1 MAIIHTYFLK
11 YLSELLRNP
20 NYPHNFLKDPILE
33 LAEVC
38 RRKANK
44 TFLLHNS
51 LSDNLIQ
58 EAMTCYNARGI
69 IGIIY
74 AYFKDRIVNQFV
86 DNIVERKIIT
96 LKKGYSALPAT
107 KAAIILKGF
116 GYELTEEQVLVI
128 YASYGLVRSLKDL
141 VDRYDFIDINRR
153 VERLDKLVRQPTGC
167 DELQKIQ
174 ERYEAIHAYMMAE
187 QGKKEEAIKKG
198 ALGRSLF
205 FHYYKSFNR
214 YGLLGLID
222 KGTGIFRNSK
232 TGLKNEARIVIDK
245 IQNPSH
251 QESFYVNGLKY
262 KGVKVDRSS
271 IAKIFSRW
279 KVSSFKSAF
288 VSNLE
293 RLESLPEVNSDTI
306 DTNINEAIDL
316 YVDSNF
322 LPFLRGVK
330 RAGIYLNAPGL
341 LVLWVY
347 LEKLGIMSVL
357 DKMGLMNEQN
367 GYNWFDHFL
376 FNIGRIFYG
385 IPSYS
390 RACSHEEP
398 SLCFFSHLVRLP
410 CNDTFLNGLGSIS
423 QEQVFELQ
431 KWLLLRIK
439 ELGLIYGRRVL
450 FDFHQIDLEV
460 EFDKLRQFG
469 KGPSPKK
476 KICCN
481 GFRPH
486 IAWDL
491 DTGNLI
497 VAEFRKASARGPS
510 TVKRFVKDFL
520 LPLFQGIFEE
530 VYIDSEYTGKDVWNF
545 ILDSDEGMGAQLI
558 SCIKQNAF
566 VRKHRD
572 TFVLEHRE
580 EDDFWCHWDDNHVYS
595 AKTFPLVWEYICP
608 KNKINKKF
616 SLNCVVKKNR
626 KTGKL
631 RTFGSSKLDQ
641 SSQQIL
647 ENYTYRWT
655 IENGIKDLVHSYFL
669 DKCPGTNPHHVNVHF
684 LLVSICKH
692 LYKMIQ
698 IDAESLMKNSDG
710 SVKSL
715 EKMRDYLFK
724 QGCAKVMISKDT
736 IEVHFLNSFSPKLT
750 EHLEKFYYLIHDKT
764 TNGLKILGG
773 FKLQFFLRPP
783 YGDENKNALKK
794 VLLTPAKIFEGPG
807 KSE

>member
-1 MAIIHTYFLK
+1 
-11 YLSELLRNP
+11 
-20 NYPHNFLKDPILE
+20 
-33 LAEVC
+33 
-38 RRKANK
+38 
-44 TFLLHNS
+44 
-51 LSDNLIQ
+51 
-58 EAMTCYNARGI
+58 
-69 IGIIY
+69 
-74 AYFKDRIVNQFV
+74 
-86 DNIVERKIIT
+86 
-96 LKKGYSALPAT
+96 
-107 KAAIILKGF
+107 
-116 GYELTEEQVLVI
+116 
-128 YASYGLVRSLKDL
+128 
-141 VDRYDFIDINRR
+141 
-153 VERLDKLVRQPTGC
+153 
-167 DELQKIQ
+167 
-174 ERYEAIHAYMMAE
+174 
-187 QGKKEEAIKKG
+187 
-198 ALGRSLF
+198 
-205 FHYYKSFNR
+205 
-214 YGLLGLID
+214 LLGLID

-580 EDDFWCHWDDNHVYS
+580 EDDFWCH
-595 AKTFPLVWEYICP
+595 
-608 KNKINKKF
+608 
-616 SLNCVVKKNR
+616 
-626 KTGKL
+626 
-631 RTFGSSKLDQ
+631 
-641 SSQQIL
+641 
-647 ENYTYRWT
+647 
-655 IENGIKDLVHSYFL
+655 
-669 DKCPGTNPHHVNVHF
+669 
-684 LLVSICKH
+684 
-692 LYKMIQ
+692 
-698 IDAESLMKNSDG
+698 
-710 SVKSL
+710 
-715 EKMRDYLFK
+715 
-724 QGCAKVMISKDT
+724 
-736 IEVHFLNSFSPKLT
+736 
-750 EHLEKFYYLIHDKT
+750 
-764 TNGLKILGG
+764 
-773 FKLQFFLRPP
+773 
-783 YGDENKNALKK
+783 
-794 VLLTPAKIFEGPG
+794 
-807 KSE
+807 

>member
-11 YLSELLRNP
+11 YLSELFRDP
-20 NYPHNFLKDPILE
+20 NYPYDFLADPILA
-33 LAEVC
+33 LAELC
-38 RRKANK
+38 SRKTNNN
-44 TFLLHNS
+44 FLSHNS

-58 EAMTCYNARGI
+58 EAVARYQAHGI
-69 IGIIY
+69 IGVIY
-74 AYFKDRIVNQFV
+74 AYFKHRIINQFV
-86 DNIVERKIIT
+86 DSSVERKIIV
-96 LKKGYSALPAT
+96 LKKGYKALPAT

-116 GYELTEEQVLVI
+116 GYELTEEKILAI

-141 VDRYDFIDINRR
+141 VDRYDFVDINRR
-153 VERLDKLVRQPTGC
+153 VEKLAWLVKESTGS
-167 DELQKIQ
+167 DELQKVQ
-174 ERYEAIHAYMMAE
+174 RRYEAIHAYMVSA
-187 QGKKEEAIKKG
+187 QGKKEEAIKKS

-205 FHYYKSFNR
+205 FHYLKSFQR
-214 YGLLGLID
+214 YGFLGLID
-222 KGTGIFRNSK
+222 KGKGVFRNSK
-232 TGLKNEARIVIDK
+232 TGLENEARIVIDK
-245 IQNPSH
+245 IQNPIH
-251 QESFYVNGLKY
+251 QETFYVESLKY
-262 KGVKVDRSS
+262 KKIKVDRSS

-279 KVSSFKSAF
+279 NVSSFKSAF

-293 RLESLPEVNSDTI
+293 RLESLPEVQAETI
-306 DTNINEAIDL
+306 DTNINKYVAL
-316 YVDSNF
+316 YVDGNF
-322 LPFLRGVK
+322 LPFLRGIK
-330 RAGIYLNAPGL
+330 RNGIYLNAPGL

-347 LEKLGIMSVL
+347 LEQLGIMPVL
-357 DKMGLMNEQN
+357 DKMGLTNEQN
-367 GYNWFDHFL
+367 GYNWFDHLL

-385 IPSYS
+385 ISSYS
-390 RACSHEEP
+390 RACSHEDP
-398 SLCFFSHLVRLP
+398 SLCFFAHLVKLP
-410 CNDTFLNGLGSIS
+410 CNDTFLNGLGAIS
-423 QEQVFELQ
+423 QRQIFDLQ
-431 KWLLLRIK
+431 KWLLARIK
-439 ELGLIYGRRVL
+439 DLGLVVGRRVL
-450 FDFHQIDLEV
+450 FDFHQIDLDV
-460 EFDKLRQFG
+460 ELDKLRQFG

-497 VAEFRKASARGPS
+497 VAEFRKASARGPT

-520 LPLFQGIFEE
+520 LSLFQGLFEE

-545 ILDSDEGMGAQLI
+545 ILDSNEGMGAQLI
-558 SCIKQNAF
+558 CCIKQNAF

-572 TFVLEHRE
+572 TFILEHRE
-580 EDDFWCHWDDNHVYS
+580 DDAFWCHWDDNHVYS

-608 KNKINKKF
+608 KDKKNKKF
-616 SLNCVVKKNR
+616 SLTCVVKKNR

-631 RTFGSSKLDQ
+631 RTFGSSKPNQ

-647 ENYTYRWT
+647 ESYIHRWT
-655 IENGIKDLVHSYFL
+655 IENGIKDLVHSFFL
-669 DKCPGTNPHHVNVHF
+669 DKCPGTNPHQVNVHF

-698 IDAESLMKNSDG
+698 IDAGSLMKNSDG
-710 SVKSL
+710 SAKSL
-715 EKMRDYLFK
+715 ETMRDYLFK

-736 IEVHFLNSFSPKLT
+736 IEVHFLNSFSPKFT
-750 EHLEKFYYLIHDKT
+750 EHLEGFYHLIHNKM

-794 VLLTPAKIFEGPG
+794 VPLTPAKIFEVHG
-807 KSE
+807 KSG